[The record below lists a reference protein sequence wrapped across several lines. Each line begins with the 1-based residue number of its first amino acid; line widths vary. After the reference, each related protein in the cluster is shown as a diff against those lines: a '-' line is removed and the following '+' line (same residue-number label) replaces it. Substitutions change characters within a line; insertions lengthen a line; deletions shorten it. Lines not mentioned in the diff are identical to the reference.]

1 MIFLLNFLIFSTRAF
16 KQTHGLVASGKIQ
29 PQCEPYRTFKSK
41 FVQKCTS
48 FATPKLIHL
57 TTPGFSDFY
66 KGNIW
71 VVWTITTKSILAPIR
86 LVIEVLDIDCETG
99 YLQISEG
106 NDKSQKVSFREFYRP
121 LGLNY

>member
-1 MIFLLNFLIFSTRAF
+1 M
-16 KQTHGLVASGKIQ
+16 VASGKVQ
-29 PQCEPYRTFKSK
+29 PQCDPFRTFKSK
-41 FVQKCTS
+41 FVQKCNS
-48 FATPKLIHL
+48 FATPKLVHL

-86 LVIEVLDIDCETG
+86 LVIEALDIECESG

-106 NDKSQKVSFREFYRP
+106 NDKSQKVSCK
-121 LGLNY
+121 GLSQNIDEKYSQKDENLEIFEKKIENLEIL